1 MLYKLSQ
8 DLSISS
14 ISFVSQNCILW
25 PDDLPCLCPSLRVS
39 RSPNR
44 HQRVPTEASGK
55 WLVQPASRAAEAE
68 NNWDCPALPEQ
79 AAGAWVL
86 HLALPRGGGG
96 EASPLTPLSCP
107 NTGSQAHTATHTHT
121 HRYPIPT
128 HHLQLCVHTNTHT
141 HTQTQTQTHTHTESL
156 YLYCTVLLFI
166 WIHISTL
173 SAFDSESKVSKTM
186 PRRKKLHFYVAA
198 TRWRFEWL
206 KLNSDCLSS
215 FRSMLCGEKRVS
227 ACH

>member
-141 HTQTQTQTHTHTESL
+141 QTHTHRIFIFI
-156 YLYCTVLLFI
+156 LYCFVIYMNTYINTVCLWLREQSVKNHAKAEKATFLCRSHSLKI
-166 WIHISTL
+166 WMAEAQQWL
-173 SAFDSESKVSKTM
+173 SF
-186 PRRKKLHFYVAA
+186 LI
-198 TRWRFEWL
+198 
-206 KLNSDCLSS
+206 
-215 FRSMLCGEKRVS
+215 
-227 ACH
+227 